1 MNAASCIQTKKQE
14 LRVISHQQCCKL
26 LRILHFTEF
35 RTNNIVSKPMCSAHS
50 NCYNYWPSV
59 IIQGIVADNNL
70 DKLEHTHTMFIVITS
85 LNFLGIYLAT
95 YQH

>member
-1 MNAASCIQTKKQE
+1 MTAASCIQTKKQE
-14 LRVISHQQCCKL
+14 LRVMNCTFI
-26 LRILHFTEF
+26 EF
-35 RTNNIVSKPMCSAHS
+35 RSNTIVSKPMCSAHS

-95 YQH
+95 